1 MPGLSSS
8 PLINLSYGRINL
20 EWHQKTRS
28 IMRGNSGSI
37 DAIGVSFLFS
47 IQAVYWWLHLQWH
60 QRISR
65 NLLHGSGIYSLSQKP
80 VPGNI
85 PTSLQDIFVVL
96 WIYIPKMPTEA
107 HEVNIIIIACETGL
121 SANNI
126 STATRATL
134 MTAAIRL
141 SFCQQLLVEH
151 LLCTQCS
158 RHWDTA
164 VNKIFKASDLMR
176 MISLGGTSM
185 CQVSV
190 LDYSMSSPHL
200 YGVLL

>member
-1 MPGLSSS
+1 MLLGFRFFSQYKQFIDDSISSDTS
-8 PLINLSYGRINL
+8 AFL
-20 EWHQKTRS
+20 ETYSTVQ
-28 IMRGNSGSI
+28 G
-37 DAIGVSFLFS
+37 
-47 IQAVYWWLHLQWH
+47 Y
-60 QRISR
+60 
-65 NLLHGSGIYSLSQKP
+65 IYSLSQKP